1 MGSAGRL
8 TEGFDLVIRYGS
20 HKKVE
25 IFELREVKTVSKR
38 WGSEN
43 WGILSDE

>member
-8 TEGFDLVIRYGS
+8 TEGFDLVIKYGS

-25 IFELREVKTVSKR
+25 IFELGEVKIVPK
-38 WGSEN
+38 WWAMKIGVF
-43 WGILSDE
+43 

>member
-8 TEGFDLVIRYGS
+8 TEGFDLVIKYGS

-25 IFELREVKTVSKR
+25 IFELCEVKIAPKWWAMKIGVF
-38 WGSEN
+38 
-43 WGILSDE
+43 

>member
-1 MGSAGRL
+1 MGSVSRL
-8 TEGFDLVIRYGS
+8 TEGSNLVIRYGS

-25 IFELREVKTVSKR
+25 IFELCEVKTVSKW

-43 WGILSDE
+43 WDILSDE

>member
-8 TEGFDLVIRYGS
+8 TERSDLVISYGS

-25 IFELREVKTVSKR
+25 IFELCEVKIVSER
-38 WGSEN
+38 WVVKIGVF
-43 WGILSDE
+43 

>member
-1 MGSAGRL
+1 MGSASRL

-25 IFELREVKTVSKR
+25 IFELCEVKIVSK
-38 WGSEN
+38 W
-43 WGILSDE
+43 WVVKIGIF

>member
-8 TEGFDLVIRYGS
+8 TKGSNLVISYGS

-25 IFELREVKTVSKR
+25 IFELCEVKIVSKR
-38 WGSEN
+38 WVVKIKEF
-43 WGILSDE
+43 